1 MKVLLVV
8 PGFPEDFEQIQGGVH
23 SAVNNLLSG
32 FAALSIEV
40 RVLSFNKK
48 LPASFI
54 SKKFAPKINVH
65 YYRNLNLGL
74 HILSYLTHGSVTLRR
89 EIKDFRPDVI
99 HYEEGM
105 AFLLMRAWGV
115 YKVPEILTI
124 HGIIFAEAKLKKRWI
139 DKWYW
144 YFNGIVERGLVPGNV
159 IHLSNYSKNIFS
171 ENGIRPAQ
179 YDIIPNAVTAPFFE
193 IQEKPESERNLLY
206 IGVIDENKNL
216 IYLLSCLNIL
226 KNRGMYFR
234 LIVAG
239 DFISDD
245 YRTVITDFIDEN
257 GLAGQVDFFGWIGQ
271 DEIREK
277 IYKADILVVSSKQE
291 SLPMVIAES
300 MAAGKL
306 VLASRV
312 GGIPEMIEDSE
323 TGFLFSNTE
332 TKNLVTLLEQIYN
345 NPALIKTIG
354 AKAKNKAKVT
364 YQTTAVAERTLAFY
378 KRILTHHKKTI

>member
-8 PGFPEDFEQIQGGVH
+8 PGFPLDFEQIQGGVH

-32 FAALSIEV
+32 FAELSIEV

-48 LPASFI
+48 LPANFI
-54 SKKFAPKINVH
+54 SKQFAPNINVH
-65 YYRNLNLGL
+65 YYQNLNLGL
-74 HILSYLTHGSVTLRR
+74 HVLSYLTHGSVTLRR
-89 EIKDFRPDVI
+89 EIKDFRPDII

-115 YKVPEILTI
+115 YKVPEVLTI

-144 YFNGIVERGLVPGNV
+144 YFNGIVERILVPGNV
-159 IHLSNYSKNIFS
+159 IHLSNYSKNIFN

-193 IQEKPESERNLLY
+193 IQEKPQSENYLLY

-216 IYLLSCLNIL
+216 IYLLSCLYKL
-226 KNRGMYFR
+226 KNLGKYFR

-239 DFISDD
+239 DFISDS
-245 YRTVITDFIDEN
+245 YRTIIIDFIDKH
-257 GLAGQVDFFGWIGQ
+257 GLTEQVDFLGWIGQ
-271 DEIREK
+271 DEIREM
-277 IYKADILVVSSKQE
+277 IYKADVLVVSSKQE

-323 TGFLFSNTE
+323 TGFLFFNNE
-332 TKNLVTLLEQIYN
+332 TQNLVTLLELIHN
-345 NPALIKTIG
+345 DPAIIKSIG
-354 AKAKNKAKVT
+354 AKAKNKAKLT
-364 YQTTAVAERTLAFY
+364 YPTKAVAERTLEFY
-378 KRILTHHKKTI
+378 KRILTHHKSTI